1 MKFNKVECKL
11 LHLCQGSP
19 RLGNE
24 RIESGPVEKDF
35 GEQVH
40 EKLNM
45 SQQCALT
52 AQKSNCILGYIK
64 SSVTSK
70 SRELILLFCCALVR
84 PYPECC
90 IQL

>member
-24 RIESGPVEKDF
+24 RIESGPLEKDF

-45 SQQCALT
+45 SQ
-52 AQKSNCILGYIK
+52 
-64 SSVTSK
+64 
-70 SRELILLFCCALVR
+70 
-84 PYPECC
+84 
-90 IQL
+90 